1 MSQTQPPPQTQ
12 HWEETQRHIIKNDF
26 LICSPLKAPP
36 AATLMSLILFL
47 ERQYADIPDAFGLF
61 KNGRR
66 QSVSFAFVA
75 DIPTGIKNNSVKQ
88 KEESELFFQ
97 RRAS

>member
-1 MSQTQPPPQTQ
+1 M
-12 HWEETQRHIIKNDF
+12 
-26 LICSPLKAPP
+26 LIFQML
-36 AATLMSLILFL
+36 LVYL
-47 ERQYADIPDAFGLF
+47 

-75 DIPTGIKNNSVKQ
+75 DIPTGIKNNSVKR
-88 KEESELFFQ
+88 KKYESELVFQ